1 MTKITDGG
9 DAIVAEIEKL
19 RSLYSGNEYYS
30 KLKEYLD
37 MLGLSSEPRDRM
49 KSEQVDT
56 IKKQLKSTQKG
67 SKQNLKYLLE
77 LIDNNFNPEDIEI
90 IFEEEK
96 YLKEFHSLKENDF
109 DLDSMFKTFISL
121 KDNNFFNEGIN
132 NDLLSDLKGLNNKI
146 KKGEIIELFI
156 SKPSGDHKYS
166 DLFTGQLNN
175 GTKMFLND
183 FFYENYAELDSEKRI
198 SIVENLLK

>member
-9 DAIVAEIEKL
+9 DAIVEEIERL

-37 MLGLSSEPRDRM
+37 TLGYSSEPRDMRSS
-49 KSEQVDT
+49 KQLNI
-56 IKKQLKSTQKG
+56 IKKQLKSTHKG
-67 SKQNLKYLLE
+67 SKQFFKYLLE
-77 LIDNNFNPEDIEI
+77 LIDNDFNQEELLI
-90 IFEEEK
+90 ILEEEK

-175 GTKMFLND
+175 GTKMVLND